1 MDFQIIDKKRVF
13 DKFIKIDEVK
23 LKREKFRDN
32 KFEEITRYHIARPK
46 AVGVLLENVT
56 SQQII
61 LVEQF
66 RYASL
71 AKPTGNG
78 WTLEILAGLIDEGE
92 TPLDAACRE
101 AVEESGYQINQLIPI
116 FTYFT
121 SIGISDEQIYLFY
134 GQVTD
139 RDKSGLG
146 GGLEHQN
153 EDLRI
158 VEMDYPTL
166 ASKIRN
172 GDINDGKTII
182 AAQWLALKRLN
193 DKQLV
198 RGS

>member
-1 MDFQIIDKKRVF
+1 MDYEIIDKKRVF

-46 AVGVLLENVT
+46 AVGVLLENVA
-56 SQQII
+56 SQQIV

-71 AKPTGNG
+71 AKTTGNG
-78 WTLEILAGLIDEGE
+78 WTMEILAGLIDAGE
-92 TPLDAACRE
+92 SPLEAARRE
-101 AVEESGYQINQLIPI
+101 VFEESGYQIDQLMPI

-139 RDKSGLG
+139 SDKSGLG

-158 VEMDYPTL
+158 VEMDYSTL
-166 ASKIRN
+166 TSKIMN
-172 GDINDGKTII
+172 GEINDGKTII
-182 AAQWLALKRLN
+182 ATQWLTLKRLN

-198 RGS
+198 HES